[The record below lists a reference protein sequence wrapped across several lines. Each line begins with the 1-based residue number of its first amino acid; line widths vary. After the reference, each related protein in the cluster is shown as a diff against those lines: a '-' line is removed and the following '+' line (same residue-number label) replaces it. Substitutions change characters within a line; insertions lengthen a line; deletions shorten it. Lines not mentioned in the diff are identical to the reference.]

1 VISIKKGSLTVEL
14 SLVFP
19 FFFFA
24 VVGLIYILIWF
35 QKTES
40 VQNNLVSSVRHGAV
54 LAIQTDKLIGK
65 FGSNIPED
73 LILSKKSS
81 VSPDIP
87 FISLVKIDTKNRVV
101 MRKYTGVK
109 SMEEYNSDEIVYVT
123 HSGKVY
129 HTDRTCTYLKAQTR
143 EVSFGE
149 LQKTTNYNN
158 EQYKPCS
165 ICIIKGVTS
174 YDNVY
179 VTKYGDRYHS
189 DVSCKAILKN
199 EMAVRLAAVKDKR
212 ACSKCG
218 KEH

>member
-1 VISIKKGSLTVEL
+1 MEL

-19 FFFFA
+19 VFFFA
-24 VVGLIYILIWF
+24 VVALIYILIWF

-40 VQNNLVSSVRHGAV
+40 VQSNLVSSVRKGAI

-65 FGSNIPED
+65 FGSDIPDD
-73 LILSKKSS
+73 LILSKKCS

-87 FISLVKIDTKNRVV
+87 FLSLAKIDTKNRVV

-109 SMEEYNSDEIVYVT
+109 SMEEYNADDIVYVT

-129 HTDRTCTYLKAQTR
+129 HTDRTCTYLKAQIR

-149 LQKTTNYNN
+149 LQETTNYNN
-158 EQYKPCS
+158 EKYMPCS

-174 YDNVY
+174 YGNVY

-189 DVSCKAILKN
+189 NISCKAILKN
-199 EMAVRLAAVKDKR
+199 EMAVRLGAVKDKM